1 MKMKLY
7 IDRLNEYS
15 KKDYFKSILSS
26 VVVFLIIAY
35 ATKKNAFTNFEAT
48 KSLFFSYIL
57 CAVFVGLFNTISL
70 WSEEHSYILPRIK
83 SNLIN
88 IETYL
93 GGTYI
98 SQTVLCI
105 LQGIIATL
113 IFSYFFD
120 YEKTGLV
127 FSHSNIDIFIT
138 IFLTIECAM
147 TLGLFVGLLLNSI
160 KSAMTYLPLILIA
173 QMLFS
178 KGIFTLEGFTEKIS
192 LFIEARY
199 GIAAL
204 GSICNINQY
213 PLALK
218 TIYPVIVQ
226 TPNTL
231 FEYSKDYLLEC
242 WMHLLVLL
250 IIPVVSAY
258 IVLHFKVNKKQ

>member
-7 IDRLNEYS
+7 IDRMNEYS
-15 KKDYFKSILSS
+15 KKDYFKAILSS
-26 VVVFLIIAY
+26 VIVFLIIAY

-70 WSEEHSYILPRIK
+70 WSEEHSYILPRVK

-88 IETYL
+88 IGTYL

-98 SQTVLCI
+98 SQTILCLI
-105 LQGIIATL
+105 QGIIATL

-120 YEKTGLV
+120 YDKLGLV

-147 TLGLFVGLLLNSI
+147 TLGLFTGLLLNSI

-178 KGIFTLEGFTEKIS
+178 KGIFELEGFTEKLS
-192 LFIEARY
+192 FFIEARF

-218 TIYPVIVQ
+218 TIYPTIVQ

-231 FEYSKDYLLEC
+231 FENSKDYVLQC
-242 WMHLLVLL
+242 WLHLL
-250 IIPVVSAY
+250 IILIVPIVGTY
-258 IVLHFKVNKKQ
+258 IVLYFKVNKKQ